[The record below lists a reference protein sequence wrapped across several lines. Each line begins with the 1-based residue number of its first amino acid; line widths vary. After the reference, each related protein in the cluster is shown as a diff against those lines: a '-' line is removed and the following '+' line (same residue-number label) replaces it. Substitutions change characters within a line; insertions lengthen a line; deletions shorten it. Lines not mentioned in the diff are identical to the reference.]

1 MKRERGATL
10 LNDEMLSR
18 VLRGLGPLVPPPGLR
33 TSLRILASR
42 ALSRRSTKAW
52 LDSLRLFADN
62 LARPLALPFAGG
74 VFSTVILF
82 SMWLVP
88 TYPMRV
94 AASGFD
100 VPTGLTTEATV
111 KGTGPIGTAGED
123 MVVDV
128 TIDGGGRMVDYAIV
142 QSNNVSGRNVLNS
155 AALRRNLENMLL
167 FTEFTPA
174 TSFGQPTAGKIRL
187 YLDSS
192 YIDVKG

>member
-1 MKRERGATL
+1 L

-18 VLRGLGPLVPPPGLR
+18 VLRGLRPLVPPPMLS
-33 TSLRILASR
+33 TSLRVLASR
-42 ALSRRSTKAW
+42 ELSRRSGKAW
-52 LDSLRLFADN
+52 LDRLRLFTDN

-74 VFSTVILF
+74 VFSAVILF

-88 TYPMRV
+88 TYPMR
-94 AASGFD
+94 AASGVD

-111 KGTGPIGTAGED
+111 KGTGPIGTTGED
-123 MVVDV
+123 LVVDV

-142 QSNNVSGRNVLNS
+142 QFNNVTGRNVLNS

-192 YIDVKG
+192 YIDVRG